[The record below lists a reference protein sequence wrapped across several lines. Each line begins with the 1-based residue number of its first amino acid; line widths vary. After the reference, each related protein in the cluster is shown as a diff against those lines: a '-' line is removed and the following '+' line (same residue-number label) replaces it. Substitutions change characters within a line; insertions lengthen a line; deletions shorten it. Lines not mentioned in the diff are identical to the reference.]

1 MAIIK
6 MGAVVTDIR
15 NSLGGHVFSRGRS
28 GAIMRTKVTPLN
40 PQTTFQQA
48 SRAKLAAISTQWR
61 GLTEA
66 RRIAWNN
73 AVENFLGTNVFGD
86 SVRPTG
92 KNLFTGLNINLL
104 NVGEVV
110 IPDPPLPVESVS
122 PTISAFVATAGVPA
136 LSYDFVNVS
145 AGQTIL
151 VSCTTSL
158 SPGVFFVSS
167 EFRVV
172 TTTDQAVAG
181 TIDILAAYNA
191 RFGALVAGT
200 KLFLRTTPI
209 SVVSGQA
216 GVEEVLSVIVAA

>member
-61 GLTEA
+61 GLTEDQ
-66 RRIAWNN
+66 RIAWNN

-104 NVGEVV
+104 N
-110 IPDPPLPVESVS
+110 IDRPTITDPPLPVSITSVDITS
-122 PTISAFVATAGVPA
+122 FSGAAGIPA
-136 LSYDFVNVS
+136 LDFVQDGTNGS
-145 AGQTIL
+145 QDMLI
-151 VSCTTSL
+151 SCTAAL
-158 SPGVFFVSS
+158 SSGVAFVSS
-167 EFRVV
+167 EFRIIVEV
-172 TTTDQAVAG
+172 GMVFAG
-181 TIDILAAYNA
+181 NKNILDVYNT
-191 RFGALVAGT
+191 RFGALIAGT
-200 KLFLRTTPI
+200 KLFLKVVPI
-209 SVVSGQA
+209 NINTGQA
-216 GVEEVLSVIVAA
+216 GIPEIISTIIAA